1 MIVQLLFLAN
11 PVESLIQIVP
21 VPVPADDAAQPAWIL
36 VLLHRQIFTIH
47 VQTAVTLSPGKKEAQ
62 IILLHRSL
70 QELYFYLFEEI
81 PFIENVI
88 AATGHRWE

>member
-21 VPVPADDAAQPAWIL
+21 ADDAAQPAWIL
-36 VLLHRQIFTIH
+36 VLLHWQIFTIH

-81 PFIENVI
+81 PFIEN
-88 AATGHRWE
+88 